1 MYYTLYPPE
10 LYHHGIK
17 GMKWGVR
24 RYQNYDGTR
33 IGTSKADH
41 YNRNKHNVNV
51 PKTAK
56 EAEAQGW
63 HKFHSANAHQRHTT
77 PGKRNVKWVSPDGH
91 REGIYNH
98 EGKLVGGS
106 YNYGDPI
113 HNKPAHFI
121 KDVVPY
127 IKYGSTPNDPTT
139 PLKRVEDILGLYGA
153 EKVRND
159 IAEKGRDFAN
169 KMLNAHLEAAPSG
182 LNTTRGA
189 SKSTSLKEG
198 LREEAQK
205 HATLAKAIIDS
216 EKMRGHQSLRNTV
229 LGTVSGHYLRNK
241 LNKDLPQ
248 NDADAKAKG
257 WRKLS
262 SKEDAMHQFK
272 TQDGVRNSKWISPDG
287 HREVVFTGKGE
298 NQHITKD
305 PIDAGTYNFFDPQK
319 HPIGHTLV
327 DALPY
332 VVLGNT
338 ADDPTTIYGRLSTS
352 FEKLVDGIV
361 EEKAIANGKKYANN
375 HKVS

>member
-1 MYYTLYPPE
+1 MKYYTIYPPE
-10 LYHHGIK
+10 LYHHGVL

-63 HKFHSANAHQRHTT
+63 HRFNSANAHQRHTT

-91 REGIYNH
+91 REGIYSH

-127 IKYGSTPNDPTT
+127 IKYGSSPNDPTT

-159 IAEKGRDFAN
+159 IATKGKQFSDNLF
-169 KMLNAHLEAAPSG
+169 KVAATPEG
-182 LNTTRGA
+182 IGA
-189 SKSTSLKEG
+189 TKRTNNGSFKEG
-198 LREEAQK
+198 MKAELQK
-205 HATLAKAIIDS
+205 HANLAKS
-216 EKMRGHQSLRNTV
+216 VLESPRNTKGPS
-229 LGTVSGHYLRNK
+229 LKGKIFGYTSGHYLRNK
-241 LNKDLPQ
+241 LNKNLPQ
-248 NDADAKAKG
+248 NEAEAKKQG
-257 WRKLS
+257 WIKLS
-262 SKEDAMHQFK
+262 KKESEMHQFH
-272 TQDGVRNSKWISPDG
+272 QEDGVRNSKWISPDG
-287 HREVVFTGKGE
+287 HREVVYTGKGK
-298 NQHITKD
+298 NQHITTD
-305 PIDAGTYNFFDPQK
+305 PRDVGTYNFANPKKD
-319 HPIGHTLV
+319 PIGHTLFDV
-327 DALPY
+327 VPY
-332 VVLGNT
+332 VLVGNS
-338 ADDPTTIYGRLSTS
+338 ANDSTS
-352 FEKLVDGIV
+352 AVQRLMDPARSLIEETKLINVGEKWVAARSRRG
-361 EEKAIANGKKYANN
+361 
-375 HKVS
+375 

>member
-10 LYHHGIK
+10 LYHHGVK

-63 HKFHSANAHQRHTT
+63 HRFNSANAHQRHTT
-77 PGKRNVKWVSPDGH
+77 PGKRNVKWVSPDGY
-91 REGIYNH
+91 REGIYSH

-113 HNKPAHFI
+113 HSPGSHFI

-127 IKYGSTPNDPTT
+127 IKCGSTPNDPTT

-153 EKVRND
+153 EKVRNN
-159 IAEKGRDFAN
+159 IAEKGKQFSDNLFKAGAMPVGTGERT
-169 KMLNAHLEAAPSG
+169 KEPSSVKEA
-182 LNTTRGA
+182 
-189 SKSTSLKEG
+189 
-198 LREEAQK
+198 LREETQK
-205 HATLAKAIIDS
+205 HLNVAKAVVDAP
-216 EKMRGHQSLRNTV
+216 KMRRGQSLRNTV

-248 NDADAKAKG
+248 NDADAKAQG

-272 TQDGVRNSKWISPDG
+272 THDGVRNSNGFLQMAI
-287 HREVVFTGKGE
+287 
-298 NQHITKD
+298 
-305 PIDAGTYNFFDPQK
+305 
-319 HPIGHTLV
+319 
-327 DALPY
+327 
-332 VVLGNT
+332 
-338 ADDPTTIYGRLSTS
+338 
-352 FEKLVDGIV
+352 EKLYLRV
-361 EEKAIANGKKYANN
+361 
-375 HKVS
+375 KVQISI

>member
-10 LYHHGIK
+10 LYHHGVK

-63 HKFHSANAHQRHTT
+63 HRFNSANAHQRHTT

-91 REGIYNH
+91 REGIYSH

-113 HNKPAHFI
+113 HSPGSHFI

-153 EKVRND
+153 EKVRNN
-159 IAEKGRDFAN
+159 IAEKGKQFSDNLFKASVMPVGTGERT
-169 KMLNAHLEAAPSG
+169 KEYSSVKEA
-182 LNTTRGA
+182 
-189 SKSTSLKEG
+189 
-198 LREEAQK
+198 LREETQK
-205 HATLAKAIIDS
+205 HLNVAKAVVDAP
-216 EKMRGHQSLRNTV
+216 KMQRGQSLRNTV

-262 SKEDAMHQFK
+262 SKEDAMHQFR

-332 VVLGNT
+332 VFLGNT
-338 ADDPTTIYGRLSTS
+338 ADDPTTMYGRLSNSFTS
-352 FEKLVDGIV
+352 LVDGLNEDSV
-361 EEKAIANGKKYANN
+361 SKGRKRASA
-375 HKVS
+375 HKLV

>member
-10 LYHHGIK
+10 LYHHGVL

-33 IGTSKADH
+33 IKTSKSAH

-63 HKFHSANAHQRHTT
+63 HKFNSANAHQRKTT
-77 PGKRNVKWVSPDGH
+77 KGKRNVKWVSPDGH
-91 REGIYNH
+91 REGIYSH

-113 HNKPAHFI
+113 HSPGSHFI

-127 IKYGSTPNDPTT
+127 VKWGSTPNDPTT

-153 EKVRND
+153 EKIRND
-159 IAEKGRDFAN
+159 IAEKGKQFTDNLFKVGAMPNGVGTAQRSNERLSVKEVF
-169 KMLNAHLEAAPSG
+169 NA
-182 LNTTRGA
+182 
-189 SKSTSLKEG
+189 
-198 LREEAQK
+198 EAQK
-205 HATLAKAIIDS
+205 NANVVKGIVDS
-216 EKMRGHQSLRNTV
+216 QKMRGSQSLRNTIIG
-229 LGTVSGHYLRNK
+229 LTSGHYLRNK

-248 NDADAKAKG
+248 NDADAEAKG

-262 SKEDAMHQFK
+262 SKEDAMHQFR

-298 NQHITKD
+298 NQHITRD

-332 VVLGNT
+332 VFLGNT
-338 ADDPTTIYGRLSTS
+338 ADDPTTMYGRLSNSFTS
-352 FEKLVDGIV
+352 LLDGLSEDSVSKGKRRASAHKLI
-361 EEKAIANGKKYANN
+361 
-375 HKVS
+375 

>member
-10 LYHHGIK
+10 LYHHGVL

-33 IGTSKADH
+33 IKTSKSAH

-63 HKFHSANAHQRHTT
+63 HRFNSANAHQRKTIK
-77 PGKRNVKWVSPDGH
+77 GKRNVKWVSPDGH
-91 REGIYNH
+91 REGIYSH

-113 HNKPAHFI
+113 HSPGSHFI

-127 IKYGSTPNDPTT
+127 VKWGSTPNDPTT

-159 IAEKGRDFAN
+159 IAEKGKQFTDNLFKVGAMPNGVGTAQRSNERLSVKEVF
-169 KMLNAHLEAAPSG
+169 NA
-182 LNTTRGA
+182 
-189 SKSTSLKEG
+189 
-198 LREEAQK
+198 EAQK
-205 HATLAKAIIDS
+205 NANVVKGIVDS
-216 EKMRGHQSLRNTV
+216 QKMRGSQSLRNTIIG
-229 LGTVSGHYLRNK
+229 LTSGHYLRNK

-248 NDADAKAKG
+248 NDADAEAKG

-262 SKEDAMHQFK
+262 SKEDAMHQFR

-298 NQHITKD
+298 NQHITRD

-332 VVLGNT
+332 VFLGNT
-338 ADDPTTIYGRLSTS
+338 ADDPTTMYGRLSNSFTS
-352 FEKLVDGIV
+352 LLDGLSEDSVSKGKRRASAHKLI
-361 EEKAIANGKKYANN
+361 
-375 HKVS
+375 

>member
-10 LYHHGIK
+10 LYHHGVK

-63 HKFHSANAHQRHTT
+63 HRFNSANAHQRHTT
-77 PGKRNVKWVSPDGH
+77 PGKRNVKWVSPDGY
-91 REGIYNH
+91 REGIYSH

-113 HNKPAHFI
+113 HSPGSHFI

-153 EKVRND
+153 EKVRNN
-159 IAEKGRDFAN
+159 IAEKGKQFSDNLFKAGAMPVGTGERT
-169 KMLNAHLEAAPSG
+169 KEPSSVKEA
-182 LNTTRGA
+182 
-189 SKSTSLKEG
+189 
-198 LREEAQK
+198 LREETQK
-205 HATLAKAIIDS
+205 HLNVAKAVVDAP
-216 EKMRGHQSLRNTV
+216 KMRRGQSLRNTV

-248 NDADAKAKG
+248 NDADAKAQG

-272 TQDGVRNSKWISPDG
+272 THDGVRNSKWISPDG
-287 HREVVFTGKGE
+287 HREVVFTGKGA

-305 PIDAGTYNFFDPQK
+305 PIDAGTYNFYDPQK

-332 VVLGNT
+332 VFWGNT
-338 ADDPTTIYGRLSTS
+338 ANDPTTMYGRLSTS
-352 FEKLVDGIV
+352 FEKLMEGIAEDKV
-361 EEKAIANGKKYANN
+361 NSGKKYAN
-375 HKVS
+375 KYGIA